1 MKIKLIN
8 VSSLFGKQ
16 RLIFIMRA
24 FIFLLCT
31 TVFSLNTENSF
42 SQQKVTIYQDQLVTV
57 DEVFE
62 IIQKQSKYHFI
73 YPTKLFKNKPRV
85 QLEKGEVE
93 IAILLKQILSKSNFD
108 FELTE
113 GNSILIK
120 EKVPVPVKKN
130 QQLLVSGTINDQK
143 GQPLPGANILEK
155 ETNNGTQSDFDGN
168 FTLEVTDKNAI
179 LVVSFLGFVTKE
191 VVVGEQTN
199 LSISLEEDAAS
210 LDEIVIVGYGS
221 QKKVNLTGSVDD
233 VSGDV
238 LTQRSATNSA
248 NLLQGRMTGVDV
260 IQPSAEPGQNT
271 PTIQIRGLG
280 SYGGS
285 NDPLILIDGAA
296 GSLSNLSP
304 DMIENVTVLKD
315 AASSAIYGARAAN
328 GVILVTTKKGKK
340 GKPVVSYRVNFSVQT
355 PTALP
360 DFVDNSAEYMTMFNT
375 AYDRSNPEQVYY
387 PESEIEKY
395 RNGTYPWNF
404 NSVDYWFKNAT
415 VQNHNLSMSGGG
427 DKSLYNFSVS
437 ALTQDAMAPGYRYN
451 RYNGL
456 FNYSTDV
463 NDWLTMST
471 SFNLTSTEDTRPPMM
486 NLFVPMYIYAT
497 SPLSPP
503 YLPDGRIAGEA
514 YVGEQVV
521 QYRQSPQE
529 VFDLIGNQF
538 FNTNNLNAHMNFEV
552 KPLEGLTWR
561 TKFAVNY
568 QYRYFKMHQKD
579 YKTYFWHNI
588 DIFPNDGLD
597 VLPDNQTSVSLAA
610 EVPGVTDE
618 HMTEYTPT
626 IFSTLVYDTTIDEDH
641 NVSAMAGYEQ
651 VSFKRRILRA
661 NRPSSVA
668 PYLTD
673 LQGYSS
679 EGEKLY
685 NTHFRLA
692 ALERPEEWG
701 IRSFFGRVAYNYQ
714 EKYLFEANLRY
725 DGTSKVS
732 PDYRWGLFPSAS
744 AGWVMSKENFIKDN
758 IDWLDHFKIRAS
770 YGKLGNQNI
779 GSYLYQNN
787 LSISSGYSFEEGY
800 TQGAQLTSFRDQSLQ
815 WETTEMTDIGVD
827 IKIKNSLLGVS
838 FDYFNKNTYD
848 ILASVQI
855 PSSSGLSSPTV
866 NNGEMNNKGFE
877 LELTHANNINEEFFY
892 DVNFMLTKYK
902 NEVVSIY
909 SPRIGSTIRDVGL
922 PYDQFNLW
930 VWDGIFQESD
940 ITSGNYPAHER
951 NVNPRAGDLKMK
963 DIDGDGDVDGDDRV
977 PISGRYPDFNYSF
990 GFNFKY
996 KDFGLNMFF
1005 QGVKGRKAHLPYWT
1019 PNSPF
1024 GSGIPPVKDWRN
1036 AWTPDNPTNSMP
1048 ALHIDG
1054 YSGVSAYANSTY
1066 FLHDTSY
1073 LRLKNVMLSYNVP
1086 ESIIK
1091 KIHAQQLMVYVSAD
1105 NLITWTDFKN
1115 QDPER
1120 HLSSFSTVFLSWPQA
1135 RMFNVGLNVKF

>member
-1 MKIKLIN
+1 MEIKFKN
-8 VSSLFGKQ
+8 VLSLFRK
-16 RLIFIMRA
+16 RILLFIMRTLV
-24 FIFLLCT
+24 FLCCL
-31 TVFSLNTENSF
+31 TVFGFTPDNVLSQNSKVKIEISNSL
-42 SQQKVTIYQDQLVTV
+42 TV
-57 DEVFE
+57 DEVFDLIME
-62 IIQKQSKYHFI
+62 QTDYKFI
-73 YPTKLFKNKPRV
+73 YQEGVFKDLPK
-85 QLEKGEVE
+85 
-93 IAILLKQILSKSNFD
+93 
-108 FELTE
+108 
-113 GNSILIK
+113 IK
-120 EKVPVPVKKN
+120 VKKGVISAN
-130 QQLLVSGTINDQK
+130 KLLNKSLSSGNFNVVLSSDNTILVEEMKTTINKVQGVRISGTVTDNA
-143 GQPLPGANILEK
+143 GQPLLGANILEK
-155 ETNNGTQSDFDGN
+155 GTTNGTQTNFDGE
-168 FTLEVTDKNAI
+168 FTIEVTSKNAVLI
-179 LVVSFLGFVTKE
+179 ISYVGYKSKE
-191 VVVGEQTN
+191 VLVDNLTD
-199 LSISLEEDAAS
+199 LSIVLDEDTAS
-210 LDEIVIVGYGS
+210 LDEVLIVGYGT
-221 QKKVNLTGSVDD
+221 QKKINLTGAVDE
-233 VSGDV
+233 VSGNI
-238 LTQRSATNSA
+238 LIQRPATNSA
-248 NLLQGRMTGVDV
+248 NLLQGRISGVDV
-260 IQPSAEPGQNT
+260 IQPSAEPGQNN

-280 SYGGS
+280 SFGGS

-340 GKPVVSYRVNFSVQT
+340 GKPVVSYRGNFSVQT

-360 DFVDNSAEYMTMFNT
+360 NFVDNSAEYMTMFNT
-375 AYDRSNPEQVYY
+375 AYDRSNPGQIYY

-415 VQNHNLSMSGGG
+415 VQNHNVSLSGGG
-427 DKSLYNFSVS
+427 EKSVYNFSLS
-437 ALTQDAMAPGYRYN
+437 ALTQDAMAPGYKYN

-456 FNYSTDV
+456 FNYSIDV
-463 NDWLTMST
+463 NDWFTMST

-503 YLPDGRIAGEA
+503 YLPDGRVAGEA
-514 YVGEQVV
+514 YVGEQAV

-529 VFDLIGNQF
+529 VFDLIGSQF
-538 FNTNNLNAHMNFEV
+538 FNTNNLNAHMNFVV
-552 KPLEGLTWR
+552 KPLKGLTWN
-561 TKFAVNY
+561 TKFAINY

-588 DIFPNDGLD
+588 DIFPDDGID
-597 VLPDNQTSVSLAA
+597 VLPNNQNFDAKGA

-618 HMTEYTPT
+618 HMTEFTPT
-626 IFSTLVYDTTIDEDH
+626 VFSTLSYDTTLDDDH
-641 NVSAMAGYEQ
+641 NISAMAGFEQ
-651 VSFKRRILRA
+651 VSFRRRILRA

-668 PYLTD
+668 PHLTD
-673 LQGYSS
+673 LQGYST

-744 AGWVMSKENFIKDN
+744 AGWVVSKEKFIKDK

-787 LSISSGYSFEEGY
+787 LSISSGYSFDEGY
-800 TQGAQLTSFRDQSLQ
+800 AQGAQLTSFRDQSLQ
-815 WETTEMTDIGVD
+815 WETTEMTDIGID
-827 IKIKNSLLGVS
+827 IKIKNSLFGVS

-855 PSSSGLSSPTV
+855 PSSSGLGSPTV
-866 NNGEMNNKGFE
+866 NNGKMNNKGFE
-877 LELTHANNINEEFFY
+877 LELTHVNNIGDEFFY

-902 NEVVSIY
+902 NEVISIY
-909 SPRIGSTIRDVGL
+909 SPRIGATIRDVGL

-930 VWDGIFQESD
+930 VWDGVFQESD
-940 ITSGNYPAHER
+940 ITSGNYPTHER

-963 DIDGDGDVDGDDRV
+963 DVDGDGDVDGDDRV

-996 KDFGLNMFF
+996 KNFGLNMFF
-1005 QGVKGRKAHLPYWT
+1005 QGVEGRKAHLPYWT

-1024 GSGIPPVKDWRN
+1024 GSGIPPIKDWRN

-1086 ESIIK
+1086 ESISK
-1091 KIHAQQLMVYVSAD
+1091 KIGAQDLTVYVSGD